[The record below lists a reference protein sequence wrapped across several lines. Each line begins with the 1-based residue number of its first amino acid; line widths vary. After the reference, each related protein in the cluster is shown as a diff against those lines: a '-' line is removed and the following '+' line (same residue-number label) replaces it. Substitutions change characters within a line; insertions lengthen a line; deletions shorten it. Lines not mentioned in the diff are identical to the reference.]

1 MERRSQKQSA
11 LTQLAKKGIL
21 TTKPTPTQRALAT
34 LSSNIPSK
42 PATTAKASAGRRKH
56 RRNKKTHKKNR
67 KSYF

>member
-21 TTKPTPTQRALAT
+21 TTNPTSTHRALAS
-34 LSSNIPSK
+34 LSPNIQSSNQLTK
-42 PATTAKASAGRRKH
+42 KAAGRRKH

>member
-21 TTKPTPTQRALAT
+21 TTAPTPTHRALAS
-34 LSSNIPSK
+34 LSPNVEVNK
-42 PATTAKASAGRRKH
+42 QVTKKAGRRRRV